1 MVLRQPFRV
10 QEEGVEWEMK
20 AVGNN
25 ILTSLAHNQLK
36 RSSLILKRQKGG
48 EQFMFKMG
56 NQFIVSLSLLISFPI
71 VLWVA
76 VTNKSEAWFY

>member
-20 AVGNN
+20 ALGNN
-25 ILTSLAHNQLK
+25 ILTSLAHNQSI
-36 RSSLILKRQKGG
+36 RSSLILKRQKG
-48 EQFMFKMG
+48 EELFMFKMG

-76 VTNKSEAWFY
+76 VTNKSEVWFF

>member
-25 ILTSLAHNQLK
+25 ILTSLANNQSIS
-36 RSSLILKRQKGG
+36 SSLILKRQKG
-48 EQFMFKMG
+48 EELFMFKMDS
-56 NQFIVSLSLLISFPI
+56 Q
-71 VLWVA
+71 
-76 VTNKSEAWFY
+76 